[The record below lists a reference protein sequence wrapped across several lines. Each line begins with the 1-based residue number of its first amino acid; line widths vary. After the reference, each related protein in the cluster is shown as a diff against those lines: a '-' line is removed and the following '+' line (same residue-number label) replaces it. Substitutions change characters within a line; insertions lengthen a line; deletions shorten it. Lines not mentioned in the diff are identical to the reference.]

1 MKRIGILLTV
11 LFIASLTFAQKGKV
25 TSALSYKDA
34 GELEKAWETIEQTID
49 PENSRSK
56 RSIDWPRTWEARGEI
71 LREIHR
77 KGKTDIVDEPLF
89 KALESFKKGIE
100 LDDKDRFTKSIVVKL
115 KLLQIDLSNYAI
127 KNFQSE
133 NFDTALKSFEK
144 YLEISNIPAVK
155 ESMETEVLDTAIIY
169 NTGLTAYKAENWEKA
184 IEYFEQSAEVGY
196 NGPESYQFSYNSYQ
210 AMGDSAKAVK
220 VLKEGFEKYPDSE
233 TLIVQLINYYIE
245 TGNANDAIIY
255 LDKAIE
261 QNPENVSYYV
271 AKGSTL
277 EKLGKEDQAIKV
289 YQKAIEKDSTL
300 FTPYYNLGVIHYN
313 NGVAVMNEASQLPPN
328 SFYNHL
334 IEYVV
339 KTNKNGFDVTY
350 INKQGNTEQKSVK
363 GNNWSTHFESKPN
376 SIVSLSAQTNN
387 KNDVVNVKIIHQNDI
402 LEEAKSEGDFVVA
415 SASGK
420 VPTKNTERID
430 MYEKML
436 EEGKQ
441 YLEKALPYMEKAY
454 EIDSTEMAI
463 MESLRQIYYRLKMND
478 KYDEM
483 NEKIKSISK

>member
-133 NFDTALKSFEK
+133 NYDTALKSFEK
-144 YLEISNIPAVK
+144 YLEISNLPAVK
-155 ESMETEVLDTAIIY
+155 ANMENEVLDTAIIY

-184 IEYFEQSAEVGY
+184 IEYFEQSAAVDY

-210 AMGDSAKAVK
+210 AMGDSAKAVE

-277 EKLGKEDQAIKV
+277 EKLGKKEEAIEV
-289 YQKAIEKDSTL
+289 YLKAIEKDSTL

-313 NGVAVMNEASQLPPN
+313 NGVSVMNEAGQLPPDATE
-328 SFYNHL
+328 
-334 IEYVV
+334 EY
-339 KTNKNGFDVTY
+339 D
-350 INKQGNTEQKSVK
+350 
-363 GNNWSTHFESKPN
+363 
-376 SIVSLSAQTNN
+376 A
-387 KNDVVNVKIIHQNDI
+387 KI
-402 LEEAKSEGDFVVA
+402 
-415 SASGK
+415 
-420 VPTKNTERID
+420 
-430 MYEKML
+430 

-441 YLEKALPYMEKAY
+441 HLEKALPFMEKAY